1 MYQCDNFLNIIP
13 LLLNFVILHTVL
25 SIFLLKKKNQK
36 VVTGGIP
43 SKLWSNHFLLLVSA
57 CIFSDYCTKYDSLP
71 SLYSCYKS
79 EYICR
84 WQRDTFVY
92 MHMLYIVKPCCKNI
106 QHSDQ
111 NAVQKIQTFFL
122 WLPWSSHYNIASH
135 SHSPMQQELYTPH
148 LTAPLFLQSCKTL
161 TIPVLLLQPPSS
173 LFCSLPL
180 KEHFFR
186 VHQWVGSCRLCLDVP
201 GLSHWLAFR

>member
-1 MYQCDNFLNIIP
+1 MCQCDNFLNIIP

-36 VVTGGIP
+36 VVNGGIP

-57 CIFSDYCTKYDSLP
+57 CIFSDYCTQYDSLP

-79 EYICR
+79 EYICGR
-84 WQRDTFVY
+84 QRDAFVS
-92 MHMLYIVKPCCKNI
+92 MHMLDIVKPCCENI

-122 WLPWSSHYNIASH
+122 
-135 SHSPMQQELYTPH
+135 
-148 LTAPLFLQSCKTL
+148 
-161 TIPVLLLQPPSS
+161 
-173 LFCSLPL
+173 
-180 KEHFFR
+180 
-186 VHQWVGSCRLCLDVP
+186 
-201 GLSHWLAFR
+201 GLS